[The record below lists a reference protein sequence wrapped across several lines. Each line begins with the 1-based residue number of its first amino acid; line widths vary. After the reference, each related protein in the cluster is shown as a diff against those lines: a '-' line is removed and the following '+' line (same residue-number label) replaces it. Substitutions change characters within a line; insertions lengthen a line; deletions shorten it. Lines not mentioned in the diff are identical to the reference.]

1 MIPKKVFF
9 VKGVGHH
16 AAKLQSFELA
26 LRDANIEKFNLVKVS
41 SILPP
46 NCEEISVEEGLSMLN
61 PGQIVFLVLSRASSN
76 ELNRL
81 LTASIGVAKPAD
93 DNSYGYL
100 SEHHAFG
107 KKPEHVADDAEDLAA
122 TMLATTLGIDFD
134 PDQAYD
140 ERKEIYYMSGRIVE
154 TKSITASTVVKEE
167 DEWATVV
174 AAAVFI
180 L

>member
-9 VKGVGHH
+9 TKGVGHH

-26 LRDANIEKFNLVKVS
+26 LRDAQIEKYNLVKVS

-46 NCEEISVEEGLSMLN
+46 NCEEISLEEGLSLLSS
-61 PGQIVFLVLSRASSN
+61 GQIVYLVLSRASSN

-81 LTASIGVAKPAD
+81 LSASIGVAKPA
-93 DNSYGYL
+93 NGSSYGYL
-100 SEHHAFG
+100 SEYHAFG
-107 KKPEHVADDAEDLAA
+107 KKPEKVADEAEDLAA
-122 TMLATTLGIDFD
+122 TMLATTLGIEFD
-134 PDQAYD
+134 PDKAYD
-140 ERKEIYYMSGRIVE
+140 ERKEVYYMSGRIVE
-154 TKSITASTVVKEE
+154 TKSYIASTIVKEE
-167 DEWATVV
+167 DEWATVL